1 MYAEK
6 TAFSF
11 FSNNLHNSIFLI
23 LSPAQQP
30 SFIANE
36 LLFVPQPQEAFLT
49 VAAVFPN
56 QRAKTVCVHS
66 TFILSVAVFIH
77 CPLQLSLMLR
87 CLHGNKPIT
96 SVNLLFVE
104 EMCE

>member
-49 VAAVFPN
+49 RAAVFPTKGPKPFVYI
-56 QRAKTVCVHS
+56 QPLYYLSQFSFTVRFS
-66 TFILSVAVFIH
+66 
-77 CPLQLSLMLR
+77 
-87 CLHGNKPIT
+87 
-96 SVNLLFVE
+96 
-104 EMCE
+104 